1 MADQQ
6 SLQPLRGTTAA
17 STPAWTAALVVRNLL
32 AFAANMLQVYGVLYW
47 QWDTFQILMLYWM
60 ETAVIGFWALMRL
73 AVLPAGT
80 LGEMTVNGRVV
91 QATNKLLLQL
101 FVPFIVISLAG
112 HLLILWVIFSG
123 AWGLVVH
130 GPVSFAAV
138 FIVASGAWAPLL
150 LTLLAGAVGFY
161 QSPKRPTALGRFLCR
176 LSGRRRTED
185 AVAAVRADGVGPAV
199 GGALGRIV
207 LMQVAIILGGMLA
220 RTYGSI
226 APWLIL
232 TALKTLA
239 DFERPAK
246 LDAPTR
252 GAVLASGRDSIS
264 A

>member
-6 SLQPLRGTTAA
+6 LLQPMREAA
-17 STPAWTAALVVRNLL
+17 PAPPWTAALVVRNLL

-47 QWDTFQILMLYWM
+47 QWDTFQILMLYWL

-73 AVLPAGT
+73 ALLPAGT

-91 QATNKLLLQL
+91 PATNKLLLQL
-101 FVPFIVISLAG
+101 FVPFIVISMAG
-112 HLLILWVIFSG
+112 HLLILW
-123 AWGLVVH
+123 
-130 GPVSFAAV
+130 AV
-138 FIVASGAWAPLL
+138 FS
-150 LTLLAGAVGFY
+150 
-161 QSPKRPTALGRFLCR
+161 RPTAFGRFMRR
-176 LSGRRRTED
+176 LSLRRRTESLP
-185 AVAAVRADGVGPAV
+185 AAAPADGVGPAV

-207 LMQVAIILGGMLA
+207 LMQVAIIVGGMLA
-220 RTYGSI
+220 RKYGSI

-232 TALKTLA
+232 IALKTLA

-246 LDAPTR
+246 LDASR

>member
-6 SLQPLRGTTAA
+6 LLQPMREAA
-17 STPAWTAALVVRNLL
+17 AAPTPPWTAALVVRNLL

-60 ETAVIGFWALMRL
+60 ETGVVGFWALMRL

-80 LGEMTVNGRVV
+80 LGEMTVDGRVV
-91 QATNKLLLQL
+91 PATNKLLLQL
-101 FVPFIVISLAG
+101 FVPFIVISMAG

-123 AWGLVVH
+123 DWGRIVH
-130 GPVSFAAV
+130 GPASFAAV
-138 FIVASGAWAPLL
+138 FIIASGAWAPLL
-150 LTLLAGAVGFY
+150 FTFLAGAVGFY
-161 QSPKRPTALGRFLCR
+161 QSPKRPTACGRFLHR
-176 LSGRRRTED
+176 FSLRRRT
-185 AVAAVRADGVGPAV
+185 ASPASAAPADGVGPAV

-207 LMQVAIILGGMLA
+207 LMQVAIIVGGMLA
-220 RTYGSI
+220 RKYGSI

-232 TALKTLA
+232 IGLKTLA

-246 LDAPTR
+246 LDAARR

>member
-1 MADQQ
+1 MH
-6 SLQPLRGTTAA
+6 RAA
-17 STPAWTAALVVRNLL
+17 AAAPPPWTAALVVRNLL
-32 AFAANMLQVYGVLYW
+32 AFAANMLQVYGVMYW

-60 ETAVIGFWALMRL
+60 ETGVIGFWALMRL

-91 QATNKLLLQL
+91 PATNKLLLQL
-101 FVPFIVISLAG
+101 FVPLFVISLAG

-123 AWGLVVH
+123 AWGRVVH
-130 GPVSFAAV
+130 GPISFAAV

-161 QSPKRPTALGRFLCR
+161 QSPKRPNVFGRFMRRFSLW
-176 LSGRRRTED
+176 RRTGG
-185 AVAAVRADGVGPAV
+185 AAAAAPADGLGPAV

-220 RTYGSI
+220 RKYGSI

-232 TALKTLA
+232 IALKTLA

-246 LDAPTR
+246 LDASTR
-252 GAVLASGRDSIS
+252 VAVLASGRDSIS

>member
-6 SLQPLRGTTAA
+6 VLPPMRAA
-17 STPAWTAALVVRNLL
+17 AAPTPPWTAALVVRNLL
-32 AFAANMLQVYGVLYW
+32 ALAANMLQVYGVLYW
-47 QWDTFQILMLYWM
+47 QWDTFQILMLYWL

-73 AVLPAGT
+73 ALLPAGT

-91 QATNKLLLQL
+91 PATNKLLLQL
-101 FVPFIVISLAG
+101 FVPFIAISMAG
-112 HLLILWVIFSG
+112 HFLILWVIFSG
-123 AWGLVVH
+123 DWGRIVH

-138 FIVASGAWAPLL
+138 FIGASGAWAPLL

-161 QSPKRPTALGRFLCR
+161 QSPKRPTAFGRFLRR
-176 LSGRRRTED
+176 LSLRRRIESLP
-185 AVAAVRADGVGPAV
+185 AAAPADGVGPAV

-207 LMQVAIILGGMLA
+207 LMQVAIIVGGMLA
-220 RTYGSI
+220 RKYGSI

-232 TALKTLA
+232 IALKTLA

-246 LDAPTR
+246 LDASR